1 MTEHDELI
9 KRLRYGASPAG
20 ISEHVALLLAAA
32 GAIES
37 LSGQLEL
44 YRHSVRQNAKEK
56 TVDL

>member
-1 MTEHDELI
+1 MTEHDELV

-44 YRHSVRQNAKEK
+44 YRHSVRQNTKEK
-56 TVDL
+56 MVDL

>member
-1 MTEHDELI
+1 MNNQDIAE
-9 KRLRYGASPAG
+9 RLRYAASPAG

-44 YRHSVRQNAKEK
+44 YRHSVRQNTKEK
-56 TVDL
+56 MVDL